1 MTFFDRLRWNTAK
14 PSNAAKLSRQGLGQL
29 TLAEREYE
37 AGNLEQA
44 AAHCQEA
51 ARLLYRAAAEAM
63 RKDG

>member
-1 MTFFDRLRWNTAK
+1 MSFFDRLRWNTAR
-14 PSNAAKLSRQGLGQL
+14 PGQVDRLSRQGLGQL